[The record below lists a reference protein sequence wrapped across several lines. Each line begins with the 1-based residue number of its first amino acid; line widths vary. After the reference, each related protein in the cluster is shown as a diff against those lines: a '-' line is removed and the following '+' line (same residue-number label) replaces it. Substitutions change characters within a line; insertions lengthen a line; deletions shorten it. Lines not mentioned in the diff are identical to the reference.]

1 MGTAISVEGVS
12 KSYRIG
18 EYQAGY
24 DTLRDSLA
32 TGARHVLRREHVA
45 TEHDFWALSDV
56 SFTVNEGEALG
67 IIGRNGSGKS
77 TMLKILS
84 RITPPTSGRAVVRGR
99 VGSLLEVGTGFH
111 PELTGRENVY
121 LNGSIL
127 GMSRREITAKVDD
140 IVDFAGIHEFMDT
153 PVKRYSSG
161 MYVRLA
167 FAVAAHMDPEIML
180 VDEVLSVG
188 DYEFQRR
195 CMGRMEELS
204 DSGRT
209 VVFVSHDLGAVS
221 KLCQR
226 AVLLH
231 GGRVAMVGPSEEVVA
246 HYLKGATGTS
256 SAKTWDADQ
265 APGGERARL
274 YGVRLVGPD
283 GLPAESVDIRTPVRH
298 RDPVRDPHRRQGG
311 VPEDQDRQ
319 RERRDRLQ
327 RDRHRPAVDGLGAS
341 GRVRLDG
348 LGARQPPQRRLSL
361 RRRGAVLAG
370 SAEAGAPH
378 QGGRRRRVPHLR
390 PGEGDSSR
398 GLFTGTW
405 KGAVRPLLDWT
416 TVEER

>member
-1 MGTAISVEGVS
+1 MAVAIDVEKVS

-18 EYQAGY
+18 EYRAGY
-24 DTLRDSLA
+24 ETLRDTLA
-32 TGARHVLRREHVA
+32 TGTRRLFRREHA
-45 TEHDFWALSDV
+45 PAEHDFWALNEV
-56 SFTVNEGEALG
+56 SFTVEEGEAVG

-127 GMSRREITAKVDD
+127 GMSRREVTSKIGD
-140 IVDFAGIHEFMDT
+140 IVEFAGIDEFMDT

-167 FAVAAHMDPEIML
+167 FAVAAHMEPEIML
-180 VDEVLSVG
+180 VDEVLAVG

-195 CMGRMEELS
+195 CLGRMEEFS
-204 DSGRT
+204 QSGRT

-221 KLCQR
+221 KLCER

-231 GGRVAMVGPSEEVVA
+231 AGRVVMVGPSEDVVS
-246 HYLKGATGTS
+246 HYLKGATGTAAS
-256 SAKTWDADQ
+256 QTWDAAE
-265 APGGERARL
+265 APGNASARL
-274 YGVRLVGPD
+274 
-283 GLPAESVDIRTPVRH
+283 
-298 RDPVRDPHRRQGG
+298 
-311 VPEDQDRQ
+311 
-319 RERRDRLQ
+319 
-327 RDRHRPAVDGLGAS
+327 
-341 GRVRLDG
+341 
-348 LGARQPPQRRLSL
+348 LGARVVDAEGRTADSLDVRAPLGIEIRFTLQASGLQLFPKLKLVNEQGEVVFNAMDTSRRWLDDSPTGAFSTTAWIPANLLNDGFYTADVALCALDAPRL
-361 RRRGAVLAG
+361 RNHVNVPEAVG
-370 SAEAGAPH
+370 FH
-378 QGGRRRRVPHLR
+378 VYD
-390 PGEGDSSR
+390 PGEGDTSR

-405 KGAVRPLLDWT
+405 KGAVRPLLEWT

>member
-1 MGTAISVEGVS
+1 MAAAITVEGVS

-18 EYQAGY
+18 EYRAGY
-24 DTLRDSLA
+24 DTLRDTLA
-32 TGARHVLRREHVA
+32 TAARHLLHRDHTP
-45 TEHDFWALSDV
+45 TEHDFWALKEV
-56 SFTVNEGEALG
+56 SFAVHEGEALG

-84 RITPPTSGRAVVRGR
+84 RITPPTSGHAIVRGR

-127 GMSRREITAKVDD
+127 GMGRREVTSKIGD
-140 IVDFAGIHEFMDT
+140 IIEFAGIDEFMDT

-167 FAVAAHMDPEIML
+167 FAVAAHMEPEIML

-204 DSGRT
+204 ESGRT

-231 GGRVAMVGPSEEVVA
+231 GGQVAMIGPSEDVVA
-246 HYLKGATGTS
+246 HYLKGATGTTS
-256 SAKTWDADQ
+256 EKTWEAADAP
-265 APGGERARL
+265 AGERVRL

-283 GLPAESVDIRTPVRH
+283 GNTAESVDIRTSFGVEIRFAILSAGKGVFPKIKIVNESGEVVFNAIDTSPRWQ
-298 RDPVRDPHRRQGG
+298 DPARPGEYISTAW
-311 VPEDQDRQ
+311 VPANLLNDGFHSVDAALCSLAAPKLHHHIKVA
-319 RERRDRLQ
+319 D
-327 RDRHRPAVDGLGAS
+327 AVGF
-341 GRVRLDG
+341 
-348 LGARQPPQRRLSL
+348 
-361 RRRGAVLAG
+361 
-370 SAEAGAPH
+370 
-378 QGGRRRRVPHLR
+378 HLYDA
-390 PGEGDSSR
+390 GEGDSSR
-398 GLFTGTW
+398 GFFTGTW